1 MAEQLRQ
8 MKLVEAEH
16 MQHYD
21 VVAPIVIA
29 QSVVSRPD
37 RFDEQHLKEA
47 RERIA
52 FYSALSAAEA
62 PKDE

>member
-1 MAEQLRQ
+1 MR
-8 MKLVEAEH
+8 LVEAEH

-29 QSVVSRPD
+29 RSVLSHESQYRD
-37 RFDEQHLKEA
+37 DQIREA

-52 FYSALSAAEA
+52 FYSALAAAE
-62 PKDE
+62 PIDETE